1 MNDNE
6 NEDGWTWF
14 LRLLLSACE
23 FLVVEHPK
31 TSIEYKYYMFISDRS
46 KGLINALEEV
56 FPDNHGMFCSIHIA
70 RNTEK
75 LAGKKVSAMVY
86 SLSKTSSHMVSGEIL
101 ANIGNLSERALE
113 YVSDIPENQWRG
125 TAWLDDEGLPPRYG
139 ICTSNMSE
147 SANNMFE
154 KARDKSWL
162 YSMDTILS
170 TMMRRITTLR
180 EKHKGRDG
188 VVHSVKGLLHDRW
201 ERVIGYEVLR
211 VTATSDEFTI
221 VRKRSSASESFTQYT
236 INIATK
242 ICECGE
248 WQEYGYPCVDAMA
261 YLRLHRGLPFYQVL
275 SAYVDPVYTYEAEN
289 EMLSANMIPVC
300 IANIARD
307 GKTLPPKPL
316 NKRQAGR
323 PKKKR
328 IRKRSRW
335 AHEPEKSNVICSR
348 CHKRG
353 HNIRTCVERERRAA
367 KVAAGNS
374 EASLNVLDLS

>member
-1 MNDNE
+1 
-6 NEDGWTWF
+6 
-14 LRLLLSACE
+14 
-23 FLVVEHPK
+23 
-31 TSIEYKYYMFISDRS
+31 
-46 KGLINALEEV
+46 
-56 FPDNHGMFCSIHIA
+56 
-70 RNTEK
+70 
-75 LAGKKVSAMVY
+75 
-86 SLSKTSSHMVSGEIL
+86 
-101 ANIGNLSERALE
+101 
-113 YVSDIPENQWRG
+113 
-125 TAWLDDEGLPPRYG
+125 
-139 ICTSNMSE
+139 
-147 SANNMFE
+147 
-154 KARDKSWL
+154 
-162 YSMDTILS
+162 
-170 TMMRRITTLR
+170 
-180 EKHKGRDG
+180 
-188 VVHSVKGLLHDRW
+188 
-201 ERVIGYEVLR
+201 
-211 VTATSDEFTI
+211 
-221 VRKRSSASESFTQYT
+221 
-236 INIATK
+236 
-242 ICECGE
+242 
-248 WQEYGYPCVDAMA
+248 MA

>member
-1 MNDNE
+1 M
-6 NEDGWTWF
+6 G
-14 LRLLLSACE
+14 
-23 FLVVEHPK
+23 
-31 TSIEYKYYMFISDRS
+31 TSY
-46 KGLINALEEV
+46 
-56 FPDNHGMFCSIHIA
+56 
-70 RNTEK
+70 
-75 LAGKKVSAMVY
+75 
-86 SLSKTSSHMVSGEIL
+86 
-101 ANIGNLSERALE
+101 
-113 YVSDIPENQWRG
+113 
-125 TAWLDDEGLPPRYG
+125 WLW
-139 ICTSNMSE
+139 S
-147 SANNMFE
+147 
-154 KARDKSWL
+154 
-162 YSMDTILS
+162 
-170 TMMRRITTLR
+170 
-180 EKHKGRDG
+180 
-188 VVHSVKGLLHDRW
+188 
-201 ERVIGYEVLR
+201 LR

-275 SAYVDPVYTYEAEN
+275 SAYIDPVY
-289 EMLSANMIPVC
+289 C

>member
-180 EKHKGRDG
+180 EKHKGKDG
-188 VVHSVKGLLHDRW
+188 VVHSVKGLLNDRW

-211 VTATSDEFTI
+211 VTATVMSSPLFEKEVVRRKVSRSTRSTLQPKYVSVANGKSMGIRVWTQWRTYDYI
-221 VRKRSSASESFTQYT
+221 VDYHSIK
-236 INIATK
+236 
-242 ICECGE
+242 C
-248 WQEYGYPCVDAMA
+248 
-261 YLRLHRGLPFYQVL
+261 
-275 SAYVDPVYTYEAEN
+275 
-289 EMLSANMIPVC
+289 
-300 IANIARD
+300 
-307 GKTLPPKPL
+307 
-316 NKRQAGR
+316 
-323 PKKKR
+323 
-328 IRKRSRW
+328 
-335 AHEPEKSNVICSR
+335 
-348 CHKRG
+348 
-353 HNIRTCVERERRAA
+353 
-367 KVAAGNS
+367 
-374 EASLNVLDLS
+374 